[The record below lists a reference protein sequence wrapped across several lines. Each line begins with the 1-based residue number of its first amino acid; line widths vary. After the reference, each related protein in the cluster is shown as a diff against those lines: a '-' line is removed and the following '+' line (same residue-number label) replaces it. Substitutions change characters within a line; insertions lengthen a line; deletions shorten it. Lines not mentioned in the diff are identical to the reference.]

1 VLADLG
7 RSEDALAAIAEAVA
21 RYRELAAARHS
32 TFLERLADSL
42 ISLGIR
48 HTEREEFDAAV
59 FADRE
64 AVAIYAALCRFDS
77 ERYRDSLEQAV
88 EYLVIDLREVGHG
101 EQEIA
106 DERGSLLPSDDY

>member
-1 VLADLG
+1 MADLG
-7 RSEDALAAIAEAVA
+7 RSEAALAAIAEAVA

-64 AVAIYAALCRFDS
+64 AVVDEPDPPGGGLGRLT
-77 ERYRDSLEQAV
+77 YRELAGNSAPVASSPELT
-88 EYLVIDLREVGHG
+88 VIATPG
-101 EQEIA
+101 
-106 DERGSLLPSDDY
+106 

>member
-1 VLADLG
+1 LLADLG

-21 RYRELAAARHS
+21 RYRAPAAARHS
-32 TFLERLADSL
+32 TFLERLAYSL

-48 HTEREEFDAAV
+48 YTEREEFDAAV

-64 AVAIYAALCRFDS
+64 AVAIYAALCRLDS
-77 ERYRDSLEQAV
+77 ERYRDPLEGAV
-88 EYLVIDLREVGHG
+88 RNLVIDLRDLGRG

-106 DERGSLLPSDDY
+106 DELDSLLSADDG